1 MKITKHKDSRK
12 FSDASSQLPINLLTG
27 LLCAGLTMS
36 STTPAAFAHSGSG
49 ELVSAQKSSK
59 ERAASAPWDLFK
71 LALSPA
77 YANPANLSITVSGG
91 YRYVKSDGLPDHST
105 GQFPNQGNPNS
116 ISEQSYS
123 FKMPVNGRLNGNIT
137 ALNHSPFGVAING
150 VVFDPGTAEYWN
162 NDRSSGWHMEAM
174 YLGQRLGLDW
184 SNAHVQP
191 NGAYHYHGLPEGI
204 LQKFKSAGKP
214 VLVGWAADG
223 FPIYAQY
230 GYRSAREASGALVK
244 LKSSYCLKRGNRPGG
259 GSGPGGTYD
268 GLYEEDFE
276 YVANLGDLDQCN
288 GRTGVTPEYPQG
300 TYYYVITETYPFI
313 PRCYHGTPDPS
324 FERRPPGGG
333 PGSGRPGMGGP
344 NGGPGFGRPGMGGP
358 NGGPG
363 FGRPDMGGPNGGPG
377 FGRPGMGGPNGGPGS
392 GPDGPPPDSQ

>member
-59 ERAASAPWDLFK
+59 ERAASAPWDLFNWCSVRPMPIPPITHYSK
-71 LALSPA
+71 RWLS
-77 YANPANLSITVSGG
+77 LCQ
-91 YRYVKSDGLPDHST
+91 SDGLPDHST

-230 GYRSAREASGALVK
+230 GYRSAPEASGALVK

-259 GSGPGGTYD
+259 GADGGH
-268 GLYEEDFE
+268 
-276 YVANLGDLDQCN
+276 
-288 GRTGVTPEYPQG
+288 
-300 TYYYVITETYPFI
+300 I
-313 PRCYHGTPDPS
+313 
-324 FERRPPGGG
+324 
-333 PGSGRPGMGGP
+333 
-344 NGGPGFGRPGMGGP
+344 
-358 NGGPG
+358 
-363 FGRPDMGGPNGGPG
+363 
-377 FGRPGMGGPNGGPGS
+377 
-392 GPDGPPPDSQ
+392 

>member
-1 MKITKHKDSRK
+1 MKITKHKDNRK
-12 FSDASSQLPINLLTG
+12 FSNASSKLPVNLLTG
-27 LLCAGLTMS
+27 LLFAGLTLS
-36 STTPAAFAHSGSG
+36 CNVSVASAHSDSG
-49 ELVSAQKSSK
+49 ELLYAQKSSK
-59 ERAASAPWDLFK
+59 KQAVSAPWDLFR

-77 YANPANLSITVSGG
+77 YANAANLSITVNGG
-91 YRYVKSDGLPDHST
+91 YRYVKADGLPDHAT

-116 ISEQSYS
+116 ISEQSYA
-123 FKMPVNGRLNGNIT
+123 FKMPVNGSLSGSIR

-162 NDRSSGWHMEAM
+162 NDPSSGWHMEAM
-174 YLGQRLGLDW
+174 YLGRRLGLDW

-230 GYRSAREASGALVK
+230 GYRSAREATGALVK
-244 LKSSYCLKRGNRPGG
+244 LKSSYRLKRGSRPGG
-259 GSGPGGTYD
+259 ISGPGGAYD

-276 YVANLGDLDQCN
+276 YVTNLGDLDQCN
-288 GRTGVTPEYPQG
+288 GRSGVTPEYPQG

-333 PGSGRPGMGGP
+333 RPGMGGP
-344 NGGPGFGRPGMGGP
+344 SGGPGFGRPGMGGP
-358 NGGPG
+358 SGGRW
-363 FGRPDMGGPNGGPG
+363 FGRPGVGGPNGGPG
-377 FGRPGMGGPNGGPGS
+377 LGAGGTP
-392 GPDGPPPDSQ
+392 PDGQ